1 MEKTSWVL
9 ESQSQQGQQQLL
21 QLWVVSGLVT
31 FASLCQREASPFLF
45 LAVPYCKRR
54 KVPVGL

>member
-1 MEKTSWVL
+1 ML

-21 QLWVVSGLVT
+21 LLWVVSGLET
-31 FASLCQREASPFLF
+31 FASLCQRDSSPFLF
-45 LAVPYCKRR
+45 LVVPHCKRR